1 MLRAITA
8 RSAFWAPVV
17 FISVVIVMPRIAL
30 GIEYD
35 GTRFV
40 GWQVQDNG
48 PSVQGE
54 LERALS
60 RVANEPVRVVCAG
73 RTDTGVHATGQVVH
87 MDTSAARKPHSWVR
101 GANTYLGDDVNV
113 LWAAEVPGEFHARFS
128 AISRSYRYL
137 ILNRRQ
143 RSALWCNRT
152 AWVYEP
158 LDEQLMHR
166 AAQALV
172 GKHDFSSFRASGCQA
187 HSPVRTVS
195 NISVTRR
202 GEILEIEISANA
214 FLHHMVRN
222 IAGSLIKIG
231 SGLAPESWLAEVL
244 EMRDRTKAGVTGL
257 PQGLYLTN
265 VGYPT
270 EFVLP
275 PCSKINDSDCFIMS
289 GSSLSTG

>member
-8 RSAFWAPVV
+8 RSAFWVPVSCN
-17 FISVVIVMPRIAL
+17 SVVILMPRIAL

-48 PSVQGE
+48 PSVQQE
-54 LERALS
+54 LESALS

-87 MDTSAARKPHSWVR
+87 MDTGAIRQPHSWVR

-113 LWAAEVPGEFHARFS
+113 LWATEVPDDFHARFS

-137 ILNRRQ
+137 ILNREI

-152 AWVYEP
+152 AWVYAP
-158 LDEQLMHR
+158 LDEHAMHR
-166 AAQALV
+166 AAQVLA
-172 GKHDFSSFRASGCQA
+172 GRHDFSSFRASGCQA

-195 NISVTRR
+195 HISVSRR

-244 EMRDRTKAGVTGL
+244 EMRDRTRAGITGL

-265 VGYPT
+265 VGYPP
-270 EFVLP
+270 EFKLP

>member
-8 RSAFWAPVV
+8 RSAFWTPGLHT
-17 FISVVIVMPRIAL
+17 VVIVMPRIAL

-40 GWQVQDNG
+40 GWQIQKNG
-48 PSVQGE
+48 PSVQSE
-54 LERALS
+54 LELALS
-60 RVANEPVRVVCAG
+60 RVANEPVRVICAG

-87 MDTSAARKPHSWVR
+87 MDTGAMRKPHSWVR

-113 LWAAEVPGEFHARFS
+113 LWATEVPDDFHARFS
-128 AISRSYRYL
+128 ATSRSYRYL
-137 ILNRRQ
+137 MLNRKY

-152 AWVYEP
+152 AWVYDP
-158 LDEQLMHR
+158 LDENAMHR

-195 NISVTRR
+195 HISVTRH
-202 GEILEIEISANA
+202 GEILELQISANA

-231 SGLAPESWLAEVL
+231 SGLAPENWLGEVL
-244 EMRDRTKAGVTGL
+244 GMRDRTKAGVTGL

-265 VGYPT
+265 VGYPP
-270 EFVLP
+270 EFKLP
-275 PCSKINDSDCFIMS
+275 PCSKNNASDCFMIN
-289 GSSLSTG
+289 GSPRHTG

>member
-8 RSAFWAPVV
+8 RSAFGVLCN
-17 FISVVIVMPRIAL
+17 FNSVVIAMPRIAL

-48 PSVQGE
+48 SSVQAE
-54 LERALS
+54 LESALS

-87 MDTSAARKPHSWVR
+87 MDTGAIRKPHSWVR

-113 LWAAEVPGEFHARFS
+113 LWACEVPDDFHARFS
-128 AISRSYRYL
+128 ATSRSYRYL
-137 ILNRRQ
+137 ILNREC

-152 AWVYEP
+152 AWVYVP
-158 LDEQLMHR
+158 LDEQAMHR
-166 AAQALV
+166 AAQVLV
-172 GKHDFSSFRASGCQA
+172 GKHDFSSFRAAGCQA

-195 NISVTRR
+195 HIAVTRR

-231 SGLAPESWLAEVL
+231 SGLAPESWLAQVL

-265 VGYPT
+265 VGYPA
-270 EFVLP
+270 EFGLP
-275 PCSKINDSDCFIMS
+275 PCSKNNDSDCFIMS

>member
-1 MLRAITA
+1 
-8 RSAFWAPVV
+8 
-17 FISVVIVMPRIAL
+17 MPRIAL

-40 GWQVQDNG
+40 GWQIQNNG
-48 PSVQGE
+48 LSVQSE

-60 RVANEPVRVVCAG
+60 RVANEPIRVICAG

-87 MDTSAARKPHSWVR
+87 MDTAAIRKPHSWVR

-113 LWAAEVPGEFHARFS
+113 LWATEVPEDFHARFS

-137 ILNRRQ
+137 ILNRKY

-152 AWVYEP
+152 AWVHDP
-158 LDEQLMHR
+158 LDEQVMHR
-166 AAQALV
+166 AAQALL

-195 NISVTRR
+195 HISVVRR
-202 GEILEIEISANA
+202 GEILELEISANA
-214 FLHHMVRN
+214 LLHHMVRN

-231 SGLAPESWLAEVL
+231 SGQASENWLGEVL

-265 VGYPT
+265 VGYPA
-270 EFVLP
+270 ECKVP
-275 PCSKINDSDCFIMS
+275 PCSKNNDSDCFIIN
-289 GSSLSTG
+289 GSSLHTG